1 MPFRFYNP
9 LENLQPGSP
18 TCFLT
23 GADLKNPDDNITVFP
38 AWILD
43 RFLLRDQK
51 FKMIDQVTS
60 VLYGALK
67 LPCSV
72 EAAKAFNDL
81 EFKIQEAFNKDYE
94 GVTSLSSQELFLWMG
109 KIVYGVLYHDLLLA
123 TAFLP
128 ASRNYYWLREKQTLL
143 K

>member
-9 LENLQPGSP
+9 LENLHPDSP

-23 GADLKNPDDNITVFP
+23 GADLTNPDDNITVFP

-60 VLYGALK
+60 VLYGELK
-67 LPCSV
+67 LPCSAAV
-72 EAAKAFNDL
+72 AKAFSDL
-81 EFKIQEAFNKDYE
+81 EFKIQEALNKSCE
-94 GVTSLSSQELFLWMG
+94 GVTSLSSHTLFLWMG
-109 KIVYGVLYHDLLLA
+109 KIVYGVL
-123 TAFLP
+123 
-128 ASRNYYWLREKQTLL
+128 
-143 K
+143 